1 MNKKIK
7 SLVAT
12 STILVLLSACANISS
27 SNVNNLTSSIG
38 SLVELNPQQPIVT
51 NQVKLVAVEVD
62 KLPTRINYLST
73 EVISTSGGVL
83 RVVYSD
89 YRVRYVSMN
98 DVMIEVSRLN
108 TSSVGTS
115 RVTLRYEELGT
126 TLFTSYQINIIPF
139 KVALQKVE
147 LDIISSDVAFEQ
159 KVNLNYIIYPLNAYY
174 QQVEWSSSNEL
185 IARVDSNG
193 VVTPI
198 NPGEVLISVKI
209 DNNFTAT
216 SKLNILPMQP
226 REIQLNPTF
235 VGLIEQGW
243 IPLATAADLAAIDDP
258 LTSTSRIFAANTSY
272 AVTVENKTSAQMLD
286 LNYFLVNNIDLSSI
300 ANWTPLETFTG
311 ELDGKGYNIY
321 NLNLVATDA
330 STQGMFSTLNNA
342 VIRNI
347 RLVDFK
353 IKMLLTTNTTR
364 NNYGILAGRIIG
376 QSSIDNL
383 QIIESNEGESYL
395 RAEFGN
401 FTGNRSSGFG
411 AIAGLINGNLT
422 ITNTTIDSD
431 LSGLDSTGGFIGDVR
446 NLSQLSIT
454 NSKFKGRILKE
465 SNAPTVVNIGGLI
478 GSIFSNGT
486 ININRVSVESDI
498 NMGYQANERNVI
510 TVGGIIG
517 LARENTTVAEGG
529 PVITISSTK
538 FIGDLSGV
546 GNVAKFIGSVFN
558 SNTQSIGSIT
568 INDSYGIGDIV
579 VNGYGAGHISGFTRL
594 GTTRS
599 LDVSNVFVIGDV
611 TSINVDNTRL
621 GFLFGTNGDN
631 NGGGAGTM
639 TTTDV
644 YYSSDTNYSQNFVR
658 GQMLAGTGLVS
669 MLGTTG
675 LSRLQLRSI
684 SNFNTWDFNTIWRI
698 NPNINNG
705 YPYLAWEE

>member
-1 MNKKIK
+1 
-7 SLVAT
+7 
-12 STILVLLSACANISS
+12 
-27 SNVNNLTSSIG
+27 
-38 SLVELNPQQPIVT
+38 
-51 NQVKLVAVEVD
+51 
-62 KLPTRINYLST
+62 
-73 EVISTSGGVL
+73 
-83 RVVYSD
+83 
-89 YRVRYVSMN
+89 
-98 DVMIEVSRLN
+98 
-108 TSSVGTS
+108 
-115 RVTLRYEELGT
+115 
-126 TLFTSYQINIIPF
+126 
-139 KVALQKVE
+139 
-147 LDIISSDVAFEQ
+147 
-159 KVNLNYIIYPLNAYY
+159 
-174 QQVEWSSSNEL
+174 
-185 IARVDSNG
+185 
-193 VVTPI
+193 
-198 NPGEVLISVKI
+198 
-209 DNNFTAT
+209 
-216 SKLNILPMQP
+216 MQP

-235 VGLIEQGW
+235 VSLIEQGW
-243 IPLATAADLAAIDDP
+243 IPLSTAADLAAIDDP

-300 ANWTPLETFTG
+300 ANWTPLGTFTG

-411 AIAGLINGNLT
+411 AIAGQINGSLT
-422 ITNTTIDSD
+422 ISNTFVDTTLSD
-431 LSGLDSTGGFIGDVR
+431 LDSTGGFIGDIR
-446 NLSQLSIT
+446 SLTSLTIT
-454 NSKFKGRILKE
+454 DSSFNGKILAGQ
-465 SNAPTVVNIGGLI
+465 SNAPTVV
-478 GSIFSNGT
+478 SNGT
-486 ININRVSVESDI
+486 VNINRVSVESDI
-498 NMGYQANERNVI
+498 NMGYVANEKNVI

-529 PVITISSTK
+529 PVITISNTK

-579 VNGYGAGHISGFTRL
+579 VNGYGAGHISGFTKL
-594 GTTRS
+594 GTRT
-599 LDVSNVFVIGDV
+599 LEVSNVFVIGDV
-611 TSINVDNTRL
+611 TSINADKTRL

-631 NGGGAGTM
+631 DGGGPGSIN
-639 TTTDV
+639 TTDV

-684 SNFNTWDFNTIWRI
+684 NNFNTWDFNTIWKI